1 MPVYNPALSMSNKHY
16 QSNDPPRLREA
27 FAAAQ
32 DLESF
37 TRALGLLLAQ
47 GPLKHDQWELLDH
60 VVRSMTRMRELLQ
73 HEPTRLVMEEDHDGI
88 ALLLP
93 LLTDQR
99 LEQLLDRLQ
108 RDRPQAQQ
116 ESGSAW
122 STPERQGDQSGLS
135 H

>member
-1 MPVYNPALSMSNKHY
+1 MTNKQHRR
-16 QSNDPPRLREA
+16 SHRNPPRLAEA

-47 GPLKHDQWELLDH
+47 GPLQHDQWELVDH
-60 VVRSMTRMRELLQ
+60 VTRSMTRMRELLQ
-73 HEPTRLVMEEDHDGI
+73 HEPTRRVIEADHGGI

-93 LLTDQR
+93 LLSDSSLQN
-99 LEQLLDRLQ
+99 LLDRLQ

-116 ESGSAW
+116 NSDEPW
-122 STPERQGDQSGLS
+122 SLFEHPGHQNGAT